1 MKHILN
7 GEQEGRFGEDK
18 ERFTKSEERLA
29 EHEKDFSEILDV
41 LTTALLADMERA
53 RWSGCP
59 TVCADYEGHGF
70 DFTVYVNREGTADI
84 LFATD
89 ANKDNPLLEESAS
102 DANKEN
108 QSLETFLKEEL
119 PTWGDLDEMC
129 RQDEENSKST
139 LDEGFASWDDFF
151 NYKQIH

>member
-1 MKHILN
+1 MD
-7 GEQEGRFGEDK
+7 QEGRF
-18 ERFTKSEERLA
+18 T
-29 EHEKDFSEILDV
+29 EILDV

-70 DFTVYVNREGTADI
+70 DFTVFVNREKTI
-84 LFATD
+84 EVQFATGANETNHLLEKSASD
-89 ANKDNPLLEESAS
+89 VNKDNHLLVE
-102 DANKEN
+102 
-108 QSLETFLKEEL
+108 FLKTEL

>member
-1 MKHILN
+1 MKHTLN
-7 GEQEGRFGEDK
+7 GEQEGRFTGPKRRFMAQEG
-18 ERFTKSEERLA
+18 RFT
-29 EHEKDFSEILDV
+29 EILDV
-41 LTTALLADMERA
+41 LTTALLADMKRA
-53 RWSGCP
+53 RWSASP

-102 DANKEN
+102 DANETN
-108 QSLETFLKEEL
+108 HLLETFLKEEL
-119 PTWGDLDEMC
+119 PTWGDLYEMC
-129 RQDEENSKST
+129 RQDEENAKST

>member
-7 GEQEGRFGEDK
+7 GEQEGRLGED
-18 ERFTKSEERLA
+18 EECFTKSEANFA
-29 EHEKDFSEILDV
+29 EHEKDFSDILDV

-53 RWSGCP
+53 RWSAFP
-59 TVCADYEGHGF
+59 TVCADYQGHGF
-70 DFTVYVNREGTADI
+70 DFTVYVNREGTAEVQ
-84 LFATD
+84 FASD
-89 ANKDNPLLEESAS
+89 VDKDNPLLEE
-102 DANKEN
+102 
-108 QSLETFLKEEL
+108 FLKEEL

>member
-1 MKHILN
+1 MKHTLN
-7 GEQEGRFGEDK
+7 GEQEGRFTGPKKRFMDQEG
-18 ERFTKSEERLA
+18 RFT
-29 EHEKDFSEILDV
+29 EILDV

-59 TVCADYEGHGF
+59 TVCADYEGNGF
-70 DFTVYVNREGTADI
+70 DFTVYVNREGTTDI

-89 ANKDNPLLEESAS
+89 ANK
-102 DANKEN
+102 EN
-108 QSLETFLKEEL
+108 RMLETFLKTEL

-129 RQDEENSKST
+129 RQDEENAKST

>member
-1 MKHILN
+1 MKHTLN
-7 GEQEGRFGEDK
+7 GEQEGRFTGPKRRFMAQEG
-18 ERFTKSEERLA
+18 RFT
-29 EHEKDFSEILDV
+29 EILDV

-89 ANKDNPLLEESAS
+89 AKDNAGG
-102 DANKEN
+102 NKEN
-108 QSLETFLKEEL
+108 RMLETFLKTEL
-119 PTWGDLDEMC
+119 PTWGDL
-129 RQDEENSKST
+129 
-139 LDEGFASWDDFF
+139 
-151 NYKQIH
+151 

>member
-1 MKHILN
+1 MKHTLN
-7 GEQEGRFGEDK
+7 GEQEGRFGGVLW
-18 ERFTKSEERLA
+18 TKKGVL
-29 EHEKDFSEILDV
+29 EILDV
-41 LTTALLADMERA
+41 VTTALLADMERA

-70 DFTVYVNREGTADI
+70 DFTVFVNREGTI
-84 LFATD
+84 EVQF
-89 ANKDNPLLEESAS
+89 AS

-108 QSLETFLKEEL
+108 PLLETFLKSEL

>member
-1 MKHILN
+1 MKHTLN
-7 GEQEGRFGEDK
+7 GEQEGRLGEQ
-18 ERFTKSEERLA
+18 EG
-29 EHEKDFSEILDV
+29 HFSEILDV

-70 DFTVYVNREGTADI
+70 VFTVYVNREGTADI

-89 ANKDNPLLEESAS
+89 ANK
-102 DANKEN
+102 EN
-108 QSLETFLKEEL
+108 RMLETFLKTEL

-129 RQDEENSKST
+129 RQDEENAKST

>member
-1 MKHILN
+1 MKHTLN
-7 GEQEGRFGEDK
+7 GEQEGRFGE
-18 ERFTKSEERLA
+18 
-29 EHEKDFSEILDV
+29 ILDG

-84 LFATD
+84 LFA
-89 ANKDNPLLEESAS
+89 S

-108 QSLETFLKEEL
+108 QSLETFLKSEL

-129 RQDEENSKST
+129 RQDEENAKST

>member
-1 MKHILN
+1 MD
-7 GEQEGRFGEDK
+7 Q
-18 ERFTKSEERLA
+18 
-29 EHEKDFSEILDV
+29 
-41 LTTALLADMERA
+41 
-53 RWSGCP
+53 
-59 TVCADYEGHGF
+59 GHGF

-119 PTWGDLDEMC
+119 PTWGDLDECADRMKKMLKHVG
-129 RQDEENSKST
+129 RRLRLRGTIFLITNKFINIKQMIIPQMSLGLRNQMHLKSGRLHLNSRGSRPRNVMQST
-139 LDEGFASWDDFF
+139 FVCKDSTS
-151 NYKQIH
+151 

>member
-1 MKHILN
+1 MKHTLN
-7 GEQEGRFGEDK
+7 GEQEGRFTGPKRRFMAQEG
-18 ERFTKSEERLA
+18 RFT
-29 EHEKDFSEILDV
+29 EILDV
-41 LTTALLADMERA
+41 LTTALLADMKRA
-53 RWSGCP
+53 RWSASP

-84 LFATD
+84 LF
-89 ANKDNPLLEESAS
+89 AS

-129 RQDEENSKST
+129 RQDEENAKST

>member
-1 MKHILN
+1 MKHTLN
-7 GEQEGRFGEDK
+7 GEQEGRFTGPKMRFMAQEG
-18 ERFTKSEERLA
+18 RFT
-29 EHEKDFSEILDV
+29 EILDV
-41 LTTALLADMERA
+41 LTTALLADMKRA
-53 RWSGCP
+53 RWSASP

-129 RQDEENSKST
+129 RQDEENAKST

>member
-7 GEQEGRFGEDK
+7 GEQEGRFTDPKRRFMDQEG
-18 ERFTKSEERLA
+18 RFT
-29 EHEKDFSEILDV
+29 EILDV
-41 LTTALLADMERA
+41 VTTALLADMERA

-89 ANKDNPLLEESAS
+89 ANKDNPLLEE
-102 DANKEN
+102 
-108 QSLETFLKEEL
+108 FLKEEL

-129 RQDEENSKST
+129 RQDEENAKST
-139 LDEGFASWDDFF
+139 LDEGFASWDDFM
-151 NYKQIH
+151 NYKGP

>member
-53 RWSGCP
+53 RWSACP
-59 TVCADYEGHGF
+59 TVCADYQGHGF
-70 DFTVYVNREGTADI
+70 DFTVYVNREGTAEVQ
-84 LFATD
+84 F
-89 ANKDNPLLEESAS
+89 AS
-102 DANKEN
+102 DVNKEN
-108 QSLETFLKEEL
+108 RMLETFLKTEL

-129 RQDEENSKST
+129 RQDEENAKST

>member
-7 GEQEGRFGEDK
+7 GEQEGRFTGPKRRFMDQEG
-18 ERFTKSEERLA
+18 RFT
-29 EHEKDFSEILDV
+29 EILDV
-41 LTTALLADMERA
+41 VTTALLADMERA
-53 RWSGCP
+53 RWSACP

-70 DFTVYVNREGTADI
+70 DFTVFVNREKTI
-84 LFATD
+84 EVQFATGANETNHLLEKSASD
-89 ANKDNPLLEESAS
+89 VNKDNHLLVE
-102 DANKEN
+102 
-108 QSLETFLKEEL
+108 FLKTEL

>member
-1 MKHILN
+1 MKHTLN
-7 GEQEGRFGEDK
+7 GEQEGRFTGPKRRFMAQEG
-18 ERFTKSEERLA
+18 RFT
-29 EHEKDFSEILDV
+29 EILDV
-41 LTTALLADMERA
+41 LTTALLADMKRA
-53 RWSGCP
+53 RWSASP

-119 PTWGDLDEMC
+119 PTWGDLYEMC
-129 RQDEENSKST
+129 RQDEENAKST

>member
-1 MKHILN
+1 MKHTLN
-7 GEQEGRFGEDK
+7 GEQEGRFTGPKRRFAEP
-18 ERFTKSEERLA
+18 EEGRFT
-29 EHEKDFSEILDV
+29 EILDV

-53 RWSGCP
+53 RWSASP

-102 DANKEN
+102 DANKD
-108 QSLETFLKEEL
+108 QSSV
-119 PTWGDLDEMC
+119 GDISERGTAHMGRPL
-129 RQDEENSKST
+129 
-139 LDEGFASWDDFF
+139 
-151 NYKQIH
+151 

>member
-1 MKHILN
+1 MKHTLN
-7 GEQEGRFGEDK
+7 GEQEGRFGEGEK
-18 ERFTKSEERLA
+18 RLA
-29 EHEKDFSEILDV
+29 EHEKDFTEILDV

-70 DFTVYVNREGTADI
+70 DFTVYVNREGTAEVQ
-84 LFATD
+84 F
-89 ANKDNPLLEESAS
+89 AS
-102 DANKEN
+102 DVNKEN
-108 QSLETFLKEEL
+108 RMLETFLKTEL

-129 RQDEENSKST
+129 RQDEENAKST

>member
-1 MKHILN
+1 MKHTLN
-7 GEQEGRFGEDK
+7 GEQEGRFCGQEG
-18 ERFTKSEERLA
+18 
-29 EHEKDFSEILDV
+29 HFSEILDV

-59 TVCADYEGHGF
+59 TVCADYQGHGF
-70 DFTVYVNREGTADI
+70 DFTVFVNREKTI
-84 LFATD
+84 EVQFATD
-89 ANKDNPLLEESAS
+89 ANK
-102 DANKEN
+102 EN
-108 QSLETFLKEEL
+108 RMLETFLKSEL

>member
-1 MKHILN
+1 MKHTLN
-7 GEQEGRFGEDK
+7 GEQEGRFTGPKKRFMDQEG
-18 ERFTKSEERLA
+18 RFT
-29 EHEKDFSEILDV
+29 EILDV

-53 RWSGCP
+53 RWSSCP

-70 DFTVYVNREGTADI
+70 DFTVFVNREGTTDI

-89 ANKDNPLLEESAS
+89 ANK
-102 DANKEN
+102 EN
-108 QSLETFLKEEL
+108 RMLETFLKTEL

-129 RQDEENSKST
+129 RQDEENAKST